1 MIQGG
6 YRGALSPN
14 LAVIFNAFYRT
25 QKDLNDNFEMNLKA
39 LLMDR
44 LWLGVGHRVNSAT
57 NLQMGILTKR
67 LRIGYLFEFSTGGGY
82 NLPGNTHEFTAVFNL
97 FRDNTRRSAN
107 EVLIW

>member
-1 MIQGG
+1 MIQDG
-6 YRGALSPN
+6 YREALSPN
-14 LAVIFNAFYRT
+14 LELIFNTFYRT
-25 QKDLNDNFEMNLKA
+25 QKDQKDNFELNLKA

-44 LWLGVGHRVNSAT
+44 LWLGVGHRVSAAT

-67 LRIGYLFEFSTGGGY
+67 LRIGYLFEFPTGGGY
-82 NLPGNTHEFTAVFNL
+82 NLPGNTHEFTAVFSL